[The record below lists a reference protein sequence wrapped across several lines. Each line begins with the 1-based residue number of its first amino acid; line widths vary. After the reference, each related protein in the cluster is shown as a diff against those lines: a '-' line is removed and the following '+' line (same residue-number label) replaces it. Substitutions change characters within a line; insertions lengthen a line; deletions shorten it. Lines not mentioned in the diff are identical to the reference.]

1 VAITRRR
8 THDACDRPRRIW
20 IIGRAA
26 TCDSL
31 NQLHADTIRATD
43 AAYARA
49 LTDRGLR
56 VVDVPV
62 VATEGRA
69 MPPDDQVHTFERG
82 GHRYTF
88 VPAASYASTHSVPST
103 AVLVTD
109 GTGNVWKVKRA
120 PRVRPV
126 HQATVE
132 ACSFGCWGDPG
143 AGVEPWEWS
152 EHWVLGEAHRYQGEI
167 EIAYDAPTIDLTIID
182 QDCPLPP

>member
-1 VAITRRR
+1 LWPSRDDARTTPLTARAGSGSSAALPPAIV
-8 THDACDRPRRIW
+8 
-20 IIGRAA
+20 

-69 MPPDDQVHTFERG
+69 MPPDDRVHTFEHG

-88 VPAASYASTHSVPST
+88 VPAASYASTHSMPST

-120 PRVRPV
+120 PRARP
-126 HQATVE
+126 
-132 ACSFGCWGDPG
+132 
-143 AGVEPWEWS
+143 
-152 EHWVLGEAHRYQGEI
+152 RR
-167 EIAYDAPTIDLTIID
+167 
-182 QDCPLPP
+182 